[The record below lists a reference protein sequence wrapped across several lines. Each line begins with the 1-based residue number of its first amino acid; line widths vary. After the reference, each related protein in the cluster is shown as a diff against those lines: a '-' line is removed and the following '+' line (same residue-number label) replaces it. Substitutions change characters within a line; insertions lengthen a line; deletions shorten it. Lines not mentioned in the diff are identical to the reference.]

1 MRCRV
6 RLVWIILAL
15 VSGASVA
22 PIASAQEASAP
33 APSSEARKQASGHF
47 TQGVA
52 LFEEGAFRAALIEF
66 ERAYSIAPDY
76 RLLYNIGQAQLEL
89 HDWLHAT
96 QSYERYLLEGGA
108 NVPADRRR
116 EVDENLSL
124 LASRVGRLS
133 IHVNVQD
140 AEVFVDDQR
149 AGVAPLPTT
158 VAVNLGQHRVFAR
171 TQVGTSAEKVVDV
184 AGGELVDVF
193 LELAPASALR
203 GDASL
208 PASGAPPK
216 ESFSLLQRAAIG
228 TWIAVAPAL
237 AGALATGLV
246 AKNKQDDLD
255 AELEII
261 PATDDSK
268 KKAADLSDSV
278 RTLSITSDVL
288 SGISAALAVTGVVLW
303 VTGTKKKKKD
313 ARAMHERTRL
323 GWRVGPGTAQ
333 LTGQF

>member
-1 MRCRV
+1 MRCRD

-15 VSGASVA
+15 VCSASIA
-22 PIASAQEASAP
+22 PTASAQEASPP
-33 APSSEARKQASGHF
+33 ASSSEARKQASGHF

-66 ERAYSIAPDY
+66 ERAYNIAPDY

-116 EVDENLSL
+116 EVDENLNL

-149 AGVAPLPTT
+149 VGVAPLPTT

-193 LELAPASALR
+193 LEMAAVSAARNNASPAA
-203 GDASL
+203 
-208 PASGAPPK
+208 GAAPK
-216 ESFSLLQRAAIG
+216 ESLSTLQRAAIG
-228 TWIAVAPAL
+228 TWVAVAPAL

-246 AKNKQDDLD
+246 AKGKQDDLD
-255 AELEII
+255 AQLEII
-261 PATDDSK
+261 PATDGSK

-288 SGISAALAVTGVVLW
+288 SAVSAALAVTGVVLW